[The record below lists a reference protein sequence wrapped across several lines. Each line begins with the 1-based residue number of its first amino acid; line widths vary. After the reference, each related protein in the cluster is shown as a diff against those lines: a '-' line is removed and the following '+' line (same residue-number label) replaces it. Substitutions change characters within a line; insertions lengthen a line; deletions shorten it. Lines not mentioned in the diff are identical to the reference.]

1 MRKQLVD
8 YLLTAMLESHAN
20 VSDINITA
28 DKPPQVE
35 TVGELKPVEFDPPIR
50 RLTPYQCEF
59 IALGMVG
66 GDRRLTRDL
75 VERGSCDISYQ
86 LRGKARLRVN
96 VFSQKGCYSIAMR
109 QLPTRVPSIVELNL
123 PPVFRKMTEDRNG
136 LVLLTGATGT
146 GKSTTL
152 AALVDEIN
160 EKRPVHIVTLEDPV
174 EFVHAQKAGTVN
186 QRELGID
193 FDSFSSGLRAAVR
206 QAPKVILVGEM
217 RDRETVEIALSAS
230 ETGHLVLSTLHTID
244 AGHTINRILGMFD
257 QHEERLVRIRLADAL
272 RWIVCQR
279 LLPKTGGERVAAFEI
294 MGSNLRTKDLILHGE
309 TEDKNFYGII
319 EDSNAFGMV
328 TFEQSIAELFKKG
341 LVTEETAV
349 SFANRRSA
357 IRRSIDSVK
366 SARGEKTTSIG
377 DLSIDTEYGS
387 RGPGRY

>member
-1 MRKQLVD
+1 MQKQLLD
-8 YLLTAMLESHAN
+8 YILTAMLESHPN
-20 VSDINITA
+20 VSDINITV

-35 TVGELKPVEFDPPIR
+35 TAGVLKPVEFDPPIE
-50 RLTPYQCEF
+50 RLTSFQSE
-59 IALGMVG
+59 IMALGLVG

-75 VERGSCDISYQ
+75 MKRGSCDISYQ
-86 LRGKARLRVN
+86 LAGKARLRVN

-109 QLPTRVPSIVELNL
+109 QLPSRVPSIEELKL
-123 PPVFRKMTEDRNG
+123 PPVFKKVTEDRNG

-152 AALVDEIN
+152 AALINEIN

-193 FDSFSSGLRAAVR
+193 FDNFASGLRAAVR

-257 QHEERLVRIRLADAL
+257 PHEERLVRIRLADSL

-279 LLPKTGGERVAAFEI
+279 LLPKTGGDRAAAFEI
-294 MGSNLRTKDLILHGE
+294 MGSSLRAKDLILHGE
-309 TEDKNFYGII
+309 TEDRTFYGII
-319 EDSNAFGMV
+319 EESNAFGMV
-328 TFEQSIAELFKKG
+328 TFEQSIARLFEQG
-341 LVTEETAV
+341 LVTEETAI

-357 IRRSIDSVK
+357 IRRSIDSIK

-377 DLSIDTEYGS
+377 DLSIDTEYG
-387 RGPGRY
+387 RRPGRY